1 VGTFCSRARTET
13 SGGLPIF
20 DSPLRLGELIAT
32 LALAQDNAFGQPLE
46 SQLRS
51 CLLASWMC
59 DAAGLDEEL
68 RATVYWVALLRFI
81 GCTGHAHE
89 VSTLFG
95 DEIAIRGQTLV
106 HDSGNPA
113 EVMRDIVA
121 FATAGRD
128 AEERDEIVRK
138 IQETIREWAFLN
150 FSSGCEVAD
159 RLVERLD
166 FGPDVREALRC
177 TFECWNGNGHP
188 NHVKGEAIPLP
199 MRIVHVS
206 HDMEAIGRLLS
217 AERAL
222 EAAHERRGETY
233 DPAVADVFIEN
244 GRDWFDRLAGTEPWD
259 AVLALEPE
267 PHRLLTGAELDDAL
281 SVAADFIDL
290 KSPYWG
296 GHSRRCATLAVDAA
310 GVLGLDDAEV
320 TSLRRAALV
329 HDFGTTVVPNS
340 IWDKPGPLTRSEFD
354 RVELHPMLTEQML
367 RRSPALAI
375 LNPVA
380 CAHHERCDGS
390 GYHKRVRAADDHL
403 GTCILAAAEVY
414 VGLTAE
420 RADRPPFSADD
431 AAAELRRLESA
442 GVLEPRASRAV
453 QVAAGHGEPNTRT
466 GKRQQNPGG
475 LTRREVEVLR
485 LAARGLTT
493 HDIAGRLH
501 ISPKTADHHIQH
513 IYGKIGVSTRAAA
526 ALWAMQ
532 HTVVT

>member
-1 VGTFCSRARTET
+1 VGEVCSRDAGET

-20 DSPLRLGELIAT
+20 EPSLRLGELIGT
-32 LALAQDNAFGQPLE
+32 LSLAQDNAFGQPLE

-51 CLLASWMC
+51 CLLASWMAE
-59 DAAGLDEEL
+59 AAGLDEDL

-121 FATAGRD
+121 FATAGRSP
-128 AEERDEIVRK
+128 EERDEIVQK
-138 IQETIREWAFLN
+138 IQETIRDWAFLN

-159 RLVERLD
+159 VLVERLN
-166 FGPDVREALRC
+166 FGQDVRDALLC
-177 TFECWNGNGHP
+177 TFECWNGKGHP
-188 NHVKGEAIPLP
+188 NHVRGEAIPLP

-206 HDMEAIGRLLS
+206 HHMEALGRRFS
-217 AERAL
+217 PERAL
-222 EAAHERRGETY
+222 EAARARRGETY
-233 DPAVADVFIEN
+233 DPAVADLFIAH
-244 GRDWFDRLAGTEPWD
+244 GRDWFDRLADTEPWD
-259 AVLALEPE
+259 ATLALEPE
-267 PHRLLTGAELDDAL
+267 PHRLLTGPELDDAL
-281 SVAADFIDL
+281 SVVADFIDL
-290 KSPYWG
+290 KSPFWG
-296 GHSRRCATLAVDAA
+296 GHSRRCAKLAEDAA
-310 GVLGLDDAEV
+310 GVLGLPDADV
-320 TSLRRAALV
+320 AVLRRAALL

-367 RRSPALAI
+367 RRSPALAV

-380 CAHHERCDGS
+380 CAHHEKCDGS
-390 GYHKRVRAADDHL
+390 GYHKRLQATDDEL

-420 RADRPPFSADD
+420 RADRAPFSPQD
-431 AAAELRRLESA
+431 AASELRRLESA

-453 QVAAGHGEPNTRT
+453 LVAAGHGEPNTRT
-466 GKRQQNPGG
+466 GRRQQNPGG

-485 LAARGLTT
+485 LAAKGLTT
-493 HDIAGRLH
+493 NDIAGRLF

>member
-1 VGTFCSRARTET
+1 
-13 SGGLPIF
+13 
-20 DSPLRLGELIAT
+20 LIAT

-51 CLLASWMC
+51 CLLASWTAE
-59 DAAGLDEEL
+59 AAGLDEEL

-128 AEERDEIVRK
+128 AEERDEIIQK
-138 IQETIREWAFLN
+138 IQESIREWAFNN

-159 RLVERLD
+159 ALAERLD
-166 FGPDVREALRC
+166 FGPDVRSSLAC
-177 TFECWNGNGHP
+177 TFECWNGKGHP
-188 NHVKGEAIPLP
+188 NHVAGEAIPLP
-199 MRIVHVS
+199 MRIVHLS
-206 HDMEAIGRLLS
+206 QPMEALGRRFS
-217 AERAL
+217 PQRAL
-222 EAAHERRGETY
+222 QAARERRGETY
-233 DPAVADVFIEN
+233 DPAVVDVFLEH
-244 GRDWFDRLAGTEPWD
+244 GSDWFDRLAETEPWD

-267 PHRLLTGAELDDAL
+267 PHRLLRGDDLDHAL
-281 SVAADFIDL
+281 NVVADFIDL

-296 GHSRRCATLAVDAA
+296 GHSRRCAKLAEDAA
-310 GVLGLDDAEV
+310 GVLGLPDEDVA
-320 TSLRRAALV
+320 TLRRAALV

-340 IWDKPGPLTRSEFD
+340 IWDKPGSLTRSEFD

-367 RRSPALAI
+367 RRSPALAV

-380 CAHHERCDGS
+380 CAHHEKCDGS
-390 GYHKRVRAADDHL
+390 GYHKRVRSADEQLAA
-403 GTCILAAAEVY
+403 CVLAAAEVY
-414 VGLTAE
+414 VGLTSE
-420 RADRPPFSADD
+420 RADRPPFAPDD
-431 AAAELRRLESA
+431 AAAELRRLESD
-442 GVLEPRASRAV
+442 GLLEPRASRAV
-453 QVAAGHGEPNTRT
+453 QLAAGHGEPNVRT

-493 HDIAGRLH
+493 NDIAGRLY

-513 IYGKIGVSTRAAA
+513 IYAKIGVSTRAAA

-532 HTVVT
+532 QTMIT